1 MMEISAFNKQEEV
14 LEFLFHHMR
23 IEEKADVYTADIQR
37 RGSSFTRDQICLHLD
52 LGLPD
57 LQNCEK

>member
-1 MMEISAFNKQEEV
+1 MMEISAFNKQKEV

-23 IEEKADVYTADIQR
+23 IEEKADVCPADIR
-37 RGSSFTRDQICLHLD
+37 RRASFTRNQIRLHLD
-52 LGLPD
+52 LGLSD